1 MPDLHKEFILLKMQ
15 TLNTYLDEIKPLVEI
30 TFTEYKKDYVKR
42 HAVEKLIELIVEIAS
57 DINRNVIEAQKGS
70 PASNYYSAFTQ
81 LSELKILPEAL
92 SLRLASTTGLRNRLV
107 HRYEEIDHKVV
118 YHSLVRMLPD
128 YLQYFKWI
136 EKYLKSAK

>member
-1 MPDLHKEFILLKMQ
+1 MQGLK
-15 TLNTYLDEIKPLVEI
+15 TYLDEIKPLVEI
-30 TFTEYKKDYVKR
+30 TFTEYKTDYVKR
-42 HAVEKLIELIVEIAS
+42 HAVEKLIELIIELAS

-70 PASNYYSAFTQ
+70 PASNYYNAFTQ
-81 LSELKILPEAL
+81 LGELNVLPGAL

-118 YHSLVRMLPD
+118 YHSAVRLLPD
-128 YLQYFKWI
+128 YLQYFKLI